1 MATALDPQAEKLSHI
16 HTIPALVKYLDEEL
30 GWPVGVDDW
39 EDAVYDWQPEE
50 LNLKPEH
57 QVAIKS
63 IKQLKPLVSHQPWG
77 IFFVDFDK
85 GRLPIVVLRRMLNG
99 LAIKSR
105 VKGSGHQTWMARDLL
120 FVSSFGE
127 AKSRE
132 IALAHFTDESD
143 MGDLPTLRVLGWD
156 EADTASALGYVA
168 RTLKEKLRW
177 PAHTTSK
184 ADQEAWRTQWASAFT
199 LKYRQVINDA
209 RTLALA
215 LAVLAKRIRIRV
227 NTVLELENDKG
238 HLRQL
243 HKAFKDNLIA
253 DLTHDGFADM
263 YAQTITYGLFAA
275 RASRG
280 SGALVADDAAHMA
293 PSTNPFLR
301 DLLQD
306 FLHAGGRAKRHNKR
320 VDFDELGINE
330 VVTTLRDVPMDAVLR
345 AFNKEKPGDDPVIHF
360 YEDFLKAYDKKM
372 RAKRGVFYTPSPVV
386 QFIVRSVDEI
396 LKTEFGIEDG
406 LASTLTWGEMIA
418 RNPELKLPKFCTA
431 ETPFVQI
438 LDPATGTGTFIVEV
452 ISQVHAHMLAKWA
465 KLGKTTR
472 AQWQPLWIEYV
483 KAHLLPRLYAFE
495 LMMAPYAIAHMKI
508 GLKLA
513 DTGYTFPEDGPR
525 VNVFL
530 TNALEP
536 AHAINPGLEFEAP
549 MLAHEAAAANRVKEQ
564 LAATVVVGNPPYSG
578 ESGNKGEWIANLMR
592 SRLTDGSDSYFRF
605 DDADLGERNPKW
617 INNDYVK
624 FIRLAQSR
632 LATLGTGVMGYITSN
647 SYLESPTFRGV
658 RQSLLHTYKRL
669 AIIDLHG
676 NSNIGES
683 VEIDQNVFEIQEGVA
698 IAIGAISGAENS
710 LLWHVDLFGLRESK
724 YEQLGRLLIQNCP
737 PFVPTGVQLKFVR
750 AESASTDSY
759 ETGWPL
765 PTLLLV
771 NSVGIVTARDALCI
785 QFTEKQAWDTVR
797 DFGLREVEDARS
809 VYALGDDARD
819 WRVALAQHDV
829 NSSGPSKKHLQPI
842 LYRPFDT
849 RQTYY
854 TAQTRGFLCMPRP
867 EVMRHMLAVPNLALI
882 SARINKGSYPDHFFC
897 TRLIMEAKCGESTTQ
912 SALFPLWSSSDG
924 GRIANLS
931 DAFVAAVQSALD
943 LDRTDY
949 RPEGPSAPM
958 HAEKIFHYLYAVLHS
973 PAYRQR
979 YAAFLRT
986 DFPRIPIP
994 GSRAVFDAL
1003 ASLGA
1008 QLVQWHLLEHP
1019 DVTKIV
1025 AGSTRPAGAV
1035 AWFGADFSLQKVAE
1049 KGKSLADVSGDVGK
1063 VFINATSGFANV
1075 HLGVWQHTIGG
1086 YQVLHKWLDDRR
1098 KAGRSLSPDDITHW
1112 LRVYAALQATQ
1123 KLMLQVDE
1131 AIETHGGWPG
1141 AFSQNHPP
1149 PDAATLAGEQ
1159 MAQKAQLKAQKK
1171 TAKVSK
1177 TIANNDQGTLGFG
1190 LFDPNSDLD
1199 ELAAASG
1206 APPRPKSRATPAK
1219 AAGGK
1224 ASTSP
1229 AKADDIT
1236 DWQAMCAI
1244 RAVLARAGASALLR
1258 PDLIRN
1264 TAREL
1269 GFARTSPA
1277 VKAELDAAI
1286 RRAVRR
1292 GIAENSGGVL
1302 TLLVKDIDGYDR
1314 DHLKAQVLAAI
1325 RAVGGTCLKADAP
1338 MLLARA
1344 LGFARTGPNITAMV
1358 ETILR
1363 SLVRAKQVESRGGQ
1377 ILVLRSPVT

>member
-1 MATALDPQAEKLSHI
+1 VGQA
-16 HTIPALVKYLDEEL
+16 
-30 GWPVGVDDW
+30 
-39 EDAVYDWQPEE
+39 
-50 LNLKPEH
+50 
-57 QVAIKS
+57 
-63 IKQLKPLVSHQPWG
+63 
-77 IFFVDFDK
+77 
-85 GRLPIVVLRRMLNG
+85 
-99 LAIKSR
+99 
-105 VKGSGHQTWMARDLL
+105 
-120 FVSSFGE
+120 
-127 AKSRE
+127 
-132 IALAHFTDESD
+132 
-143 MGDLPTLRVLGWD
+143 
-156 EADTASALGYVA
+156 
-168 RTLKEKLRW
+168 
-177 PAHTTSK
+177 
-184 ADQEAWRTQWASAFT
+184 
-199 LKYRQVINDA
+199 RQ
-209 RTLALA
+209 
-215 LAVLAKRIRIRV
+215 
-227 NTVLELENDKG
+227 
-238 HLRQL
+238 
-243 HKAFKDNLIA
+243 
-253 DLTHDGFADM
+253 
-263 YAQTITYGLFAA
+263 
-275 RASRG
+275 S
-280 SGALVADDAAHMA
+280 
-293 PSTNPFLR
+293 
-301 DLLQD
+301 
-306 FLHAGGRAKRHNKR
+306 
-320 VDFDELGINE
+320 
-330 VVTTLRDVPMDAVLR
+330 
-345 AFNKEKPGDDPVIHF
+345 
-360 YEDFLKAYDKKM
+360 
-372 RAKRGVFYTPSPVV
+372 
-386 QFIVRSVDEI
+386 
-396 LKTEFGIEDG
+396 
-406 LASTLTWGEMIA
+406 
-418 RNPELKLPKFCTA
+418 
-431 ETPFVQI
+431 
-438 LDPATGTGTFIVEV
+438 
-452 ISQVHAHMLAKWA
+452 
-465 KLGKTTR
+465 TTR
-472 AQWQPLWIEYV
+472 AQWQPLWVDYV
-483 KAHLLPRLYAFE
+483 KQHLLPRLYAFE

-513 DTGYTFPEDGPR
+513 ETGYTFPEDGPR

-658 RQSLLHTYKRL
+658 RQSLLH
-669 AIIDLHG
+669 
-676 NSNIGES
+676 
-683 VEIDQNVFEIQEGVA
+683 IDQNVFEIQEGVA

-867 EVMRHMLAVPNLALI
+867 EMRHMLAVPNLALI

-979 YAAFLRT
+979 YAAFLAHRLPAHPHPRLTRRVRRT
-986 DFPRIPIP
+986 
-994 GSRAVFDAL
+994 GL
-1003 ASLGA
+1003 AGCAIGA
-1008 QLVQWHLLEHP
+1008 MAFAGASGRYQKSQLVAP
-1019 DVTKIV
+1019 DRQGRWPGLALTSACRRSVRRASRWRMYPATL
-1025 AGSTRPAGAV
+1025 ARSSSTPPAA
-1035 AWFGADFSLQKVAE
+1035 LPTCI
-1049 KGKSLADVSGDVGK
+1049 LA
-1063 VFINATSGFANV
+1063 
-1075 HLGVWQHTIGG
+1075 VWQHTIGG

-1159 MAQKAQLKAQKK
+1159 MAQKGNSRRRRKPRRL
-1171 TAKVSK
+1171 SK
-1177 TIANNDQGTLGFG
+1177 IANNDQGTLGFG
-1190 LFDPNSDLD
+1190 LFDADSDLD

-1244 RAVLARAGASALLR
+1244 RAVLARADASALTR
-1258 PDLIRN
+1258 PDLIRA

-1269 GFARTSPA
+1269 GFARTSPRLGE
-1277 VKAELDAAI
+1277 VLETAI

-1292 GIAENSGGVL
+1292 GIAESSRGEL
-1302 TLLVKDIDGYDR
+1302 TLVAKTIAGYDR
-1314 DHLKAQVLAAI
+1314 DFLKQHLLGVI
-1325 RAVGGTCLKADAP
+1325 TGSWCDRADVP
-1338 MLLARA
+1338 VRFARA
-1344 LGFARTGPNITAMV
+1344 LGFARTGPKIEETVWALMRALLRVGLAEV
-1358 ETILR
+1358 EGR
-1363 SLVRAKQVESRGGQ
+1363 GSEARYRKAKGA
-1377 ILVLRSPVT
+1377 T